1 MSKSLYQ
8 IEIKKNKGNDNGNFN
23 IKFNIKFHIKKLTI
37 NNQQLIIKNQS
48 SIIFKIN
55 QS

>member
-1 MSKSLYQ
+1 MSKSLYR
-8 IEIKKNKGNDNGNFN
+8 IEIKKSRGNDNENGN
-23 IKFNIKFHIKKLTI
+23 INIKFHIKKLTI

>member
-1 MSKSLYQ
+1 MSKSLYR
-8 IEIKKNKGNDNGNFN
+8 IEIKKNKGNDNGISISNSYQ
-23 IKFNIKFHIKKLTI
+23 KLTI

>member
-1 MSKSLYQ
+1 MSKLLYQ
-8 IEIKKNKGNDNGNFN
+8 IEIKKNRGNDNENDN
-23 IKFNIKFHIKKLTI
+23 INNKFHIEKLNI
-37 NNQQLIIKNQS
+37 NNKQLIIKNQS